1 MCPPFLRS
9 IKSLNGYR
17 IVVFVKNFVRQKYL
31 NLEQQPTA
39 QFNFLISWLFH
50 KIRHF
55 SESRAKMW
63 KNAWNFL
70 FSLLAHKL
78 WENFSSRKIWSIVL
92 DEYLIMKNH
101 SRSSWLVN
109 FIITF
114 DFISSQCLC
123 VESHE

>member
-9 IKSLNGYR
+9 IKSLNSYR
-17 IVVFVKNFVRQKYL
+17 IVVFVKNFCQAKVLKFRA
-31 NLEQQPTA
+31 TA
-39 QFNFLISWLFH
+39 NCTVLLFDFWLFY

-109 FIITF
+109 FFITF